1 MNTPATPISTKPRK
15 LAGAT
20 VGIPPRQMDF
30 RLSAEGARYFYDN
43 NATATL
49 FFAMLSAIFPPG
61 ELFFMDTVRH
71 YRDRVTDP
79 VLKAKIS
86 GFIGQEAIHTREH
99 ERLNELLAAR
109 GFDVMVAQKG
119 VERGLKLLAKLP
131 PSQQLACTA
140 FMEHFTAL
148 LGERLLIDEGFR
160 AKADPE
166 MIGLWQWH
174 ALEELE
180 HKSVAYEVYELI
192 GNSRTERLLSYPL
205 VVAALLP
212 PILGSW
218 LWMVAK
224 DGQALNWKENRRGL
238 TLLLGRKGFVT
249 RILPRMGLF
258 ARKDFHPDRH
268 HTAALEKEWREKLFG
283 ENGMLNAA
291 FRNREALA
299 A

>member
-1 MNTPATPISTKPRK
+1 MTLTAPVMTSQPRK

-20 VGIPPRQMDF
+20 VGIPPRQMEF
-30 RLSAEGARYFYDN
+30 RQLAQGSRYFYDD

-49 FFAMLSAIFPPG
+49 FFALLSAIFPPG
-61 ELFFMDTVRH
+61 EEFFMDTVRH
-71 YRDRVTDP
+71 YRSRVTDP

-99 ERLNELLAAR
+99 ERLNALLEAR
-109 GFDVMVAQKG
+109 GIDVQTAQKG
-119 VERGLKLLAKLP
+119 VAAALKLLEKLP
-131 PSQQLACTA
+131 PRQQLACTA

-148 LGERLLIDEGFR
+148 LGEQLLNDANFR

-180 HKSVAYEVYELI
+180 HKSVAFEVYELV
-192 GNSRTERLLSYPL
+192 GNRRAERLLAYPL
-205 VVAALLP
+205 VALALLP

-218 LWMVAK
+218 AWMVAK
-224 DGQALNWKENRRGL
+224 EGKLRDRRDIRRGL
-238 TLLLGRKGFVT
+238 TLLLGKQGFVT

-258 ARKDFHPDRH
+258 ARVDFHPNRH
-268 HTAALEKEWREKLFG
+268 DTAALERDWRERLFG
-283 ENGMLNAA
+283 ADGMLNAEL
-291 FRNREALA
+291 RNREALA

>member
-1 MNTPATPISTKPRK
+1 MKADTPATPLKPRK
-15 LAGAT
+15 LAGAA

-30 RLSAEGARYFYDN
+30 RFPAQGARYFYDN
-43 NATATL
+43 NPLATH

-61 ELFFMDTVRH
+61 ELFFMDSVRH

-86 GFIGQEAIHTREH
+86 GFIGQEAIHSREH
-99 ERLNELLAAR
+99 DRLNDWLEAR

-119 VERGLKLLAKLP
+119 VAWGLGLLRRLS
-131 PSQQLACTA
+131 PSQQLACTT

-148 LGERLLIDEGFR
+148 LAEQLLTDANFR
-160 AKADPE
+160 SKADPE

-180 HKSVAYEVYELI
+180 HKSVAFEVYERV
-192 GNSRTERLLSYPL
+192 GNSRAERLLSYPL
-205 VVAALLP
+205 VAGALLP

-218 LWMVAK
+218 AWMLLR
-224 DGQALNWKENRRGL
+224 DGQAFKTHENRRGL
-238 TLLLGRKGFVT
+238 KLLLGRNGFVT

-258 ARKDFHPDRH
+258 ARPDFHPDRH
-268 HTAALEKEWREKLFG
+268 HTAELEKAWREKLFG
-283 ENGMLNAA
+283 SAGLLNAEL
-291 FRNREALA
+291 RNREAIA

>member
-1 MNTPATPISTKPRK
+1 MNTTVTPTAAKPRK

-20 VGIPPRQMDF
+20 VGIPPRQMEF
-30 RLSAEGARYFYDN
+30 RRLEEGSRYFYDN
-43 NATATL
+43 NPTATL

-99 ERLNELLAAR
+99 ERLNELLKAR

-119 VERGLKLLAKLP
+119 VAAGLKLLEKLP
-131 PSQQLACTA
+131 PSQQLACTT

-148 LGERLLIDEGFR
+148 LGEQLLNDENFR
-160 AKADPE
+160 SKADPE

-180 HKSVAYEVYELI
+180 HKAVAYEVYELI

-224 DGQALNWKENRRGL
+224 DGQLLNWKENRRGL
-238 TLLLGRKGFVT
+238 QLLLGRNGFVT

-258 ARKDFHPDRH
+258 ARKDFHPNRH
-268 HTAALEKEWREKLFG
+268 HTAELEKAWRERLFG
-283 ENGMLNAA
+283 AQGILNAEL
-291 FRNREALA
+291 RNREALA